1 MKEHGFKGVA
11 LRQVSRVKGINRV
24 QFLQSLIDAIDRRM
38 FTLGNASL
46 HDYAQVISDLNILD
60 PSAWPTD
67 ISESVTFSDK
77 NIKRLAS
84 VFRVSDGEI
93 HQKFREYVASGAKQS
108 SAIAPLLKNV
118 SLVPTN
124 TAECERGFHATNL
137 TLTALRSS
145 LQVSIVANCRFVSCA
160 GPPLPLFNTP
170 DYAKAWMRRGR
181 HAATET
187 QALVCIVEI
196 KSDISPIWKY
206 L

>member
-1 MKEHGFKGVA
+1 MTSNHGDKQAEVSQAMKEHEFKGGA
-11 LRQVSRVKGINRV
+11 LRQVLRVKRINRV

-93 HQKFREYVASGAKQS
+93 H
-108 SAIAPLLKNV
+108 
-118 SLVPTN
+118 
-124 TAECERGFHATNL
+124 
-137 TLTALRSS
+137 
-145 LQVSIVANCRFVSCA
+145 
-160 GPPLPLFNTP
+160 
-170 DYAKAWMRRGR
+170 
-181 HAATET
+181 
-187 QALVCIVEI
+187 
-196 KSDISPIWKY
+196 
-206 L
+206 